1 MTVLPFLLD
10 YGDTHFSETAMLFA
24 LTPEIV
30 AHTKERTIWYILNIK
45 LVRPYVSTF
54 MSPLQCHNA
63 KTSFVIA
70 KLYTDRMTY
79 GQKDGMN

>member
-45 LVRPYVSTF
+45 LVRPMFPPS
-54 MSPLQCHNA
+54 CH
-63 KTSFVIA
+63 
-70 KLYTDRMTY
+70 LYSVTM
-79 GQKDGMN
+79 QKPVL